1 MSSRRMVK
9 GKGHDKALA
18 VKGKGTVVAYKE
30 QAEGWAAYY
39 LDSCKVPLEK
49 RQKQFQEKY
58 SQFKEGNAGIVECRD
73 WLYFAKFAFLVG
85 LDSLCLP
92 KCPSRSDLHV
102 RSPPLRQA
110 NISMYPALGSC
121 R

>member
-1 MSSRRMVK
+1 MVK
-9 GKGHDKALA
+9 GKGHDKAIA
-18 VKGKGTVVAYKE
+18 VKGKGTVVSYKE

-102 RSPPLRQA
+102 SSFPPGLAMLNPKRRA
-110 NISMYPALGSC
+110 RILDACSSY
-121 R
+121 